1 MCKCITAHARP
12 YIYHLVRASPRHLG
26 KEHTVSDK
34 RERGGSEKRQKTL
47 LRAVRFSPDED
58 EIIRKKAEDAR
69 LTVSAYIRSAALN
82 KRVHS

>member
-1 MCKCITAHARP
+1 MYNRARAA
-12 YIYHLVRASPRHLG
+12 IHLPLGQGFARHPG

-34 RERGGSEKRQKTL
+34 RERSGSEKRQKTL

>member
-12 YIYHLVRASPRHLG
+12 YIYHLVRASPRHPG

-34 RERGGSEKRQKTL
+34 RERSGSEKRQKTI

-58 EIIRKKAEDAR
+58 EIIRKKLKMPGLLFLPTYEVR
-69 LTVSAYIRSAALN
+69 
-82 KRVHS
+82 H